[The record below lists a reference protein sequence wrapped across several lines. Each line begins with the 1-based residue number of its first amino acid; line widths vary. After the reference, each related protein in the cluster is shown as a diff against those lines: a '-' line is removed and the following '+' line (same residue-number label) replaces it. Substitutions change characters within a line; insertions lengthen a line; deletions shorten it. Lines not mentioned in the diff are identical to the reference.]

1 MKLIGLACATG
12 VILVSGGCAE
22 SLTAPPAPV
31 PTTVTPGPGPNQF
44 VIRGPAHQEGGVPL
58 IVVDGRVLRDNH
70 EADQINSNQIE
81 RIDVLKG
88 QAAVDRF
95 GAPGANGVILIT
107 LKHG

>member
-1 MKLIGLACATG
+1 MKLIRLACAAG

-70 EADQINSNQIE
+70 EAQQITPDQIE
-81 RIDVLKG
+81 RLDVLKG
-88 QAAVDRF
+88 RAAVDRF
-95 GAPGANGVILIT
+95 GASGANGVILIT
-107 LKHG
+107 TRR